1 MELESQGEKLILTY
15 DPIPEQREK
24 YFQYVLGEF
33 VPALEHLGL
42 RMCEAWH
49 TAYGRYPL
57 RMAAFV
63 ADGPQELREILD
75 SSDFQRL
82 ESRLCDL
89 VENYEKRVVPVRNRF
104 QF

>member
-1 MELESQGEKLILTY
+1 MDLEGQGEKLILTY

-42 RMCEAWH
+42 RMCEVWH
-49 TAYGRYPL
+49 TAYGSYPL

-63 ADGPQELREILD
+63 TVGPEDLRDILE
-75 SSDFQRL
+75 SPDFRRL
-82 ESRLCDL
+82 EQRLCDL
-89 VENYEKRVVPVRNRF
+89 VMNYERRVVPVRNTF